1 MKNNKLLSIV
11 IGTAFCG
18 TALLNAAPAKKSAAA
33 PQMPKAVVTVDE
45 VRKAPDKLNRRYSG
59 RVAAIFIINSVARVS
74 GDLIYQGFKDGDMV
88 KKGQLL
94 FAFDDVRY
102 RAAVASAK
110 AKIKSIKA
118 QLAYAEK
125 SLERKNTLFKQKA
138 VSQDTKEN
146 TEEHVN
152 DLKAQLLAA
161 EAQLI
166 LAEDDLKNTKIYS
179 QVDGKS
185 GKAVYAPGNYI
196 TPSSGK
202 LVDVIST
209 NPIRVRFSISQ
220 RDFLELFGNEKN
232 LKEQAVVTLN
242 MPDGTVYDKKG
253 KIVIVDNQTLNATD
267 SIRVWAL
274 FENPDNRLI
283 PNAAI
288 TCALSKSSAQLNPAV
303 LPSAVMH
310 DRKGAYVYVVDKNN
324 TVERRNVLLGNT
336 DGDIQ
341 IVRHGLNAGE
351 KVIVEGMH
359 KTFPGAEIMPVTYKK
374 KGK

>member
-1 MKNNKLLSIV
+1 MKAKKLLTIALSAV
-11 IGTAFCG
+11 FCG
-18 TALLNAAPAKKSAAA
+18 TAVLNAAPEKKPAA
-33 PQMPKAVVTVDE
+33 PQMPKAVVTVDQ
-45 VRKAPDKLNRRYSG
+45 VKMSPDALTRRYSG
-59 RVAAIFIINSVARVS
+59 RVAPIFIITSVARVS
-74 GDLIYQGFKDGDMV
+74 GDLIHQGFKDGDMV

-102 RAAVASAK
+102 RAAVDSAK

-125 SLERKNTLFKQKA
+125 SLSRHNTLYKQKA

-146 TEEHVN
+146 SEEQVN

-161 EAQLI
+161 EAQLV
-166 LAEDDLKNTKIYS
+166 LAEDDLKNTKVYA

-185 GKAVYAPGNYI
+185 GKAVYTPGNYI
-196 TPSSGK
+196 TPASGK
-202 LVDVIST
+202 LVDVISM

-220 RDFLELFGNEKN
+220 RDFLEIFGNEKN
-232 LKEQAVVTLN
+232 LKDQAVVSLN
-242 MPDGTVYDKKG
+242 MPDGTIYNKTG

-274 FENPDNRLI
+274 FDNPDNKLI

-288 TCALSKSSAQLNPAV
+288 TCSLSKNASVQRPAV

-310 DRKGAYVYVVDKNN
+310 DRKGAYVYVVDKDSK
-324 TVERRNVLLGNT
+324 VARRNVLLGNSN
-336 DGDIQ
+336 GEIQ
-341 IVRHGLNAGE
+341 IIRQGLDAGE

-359 KTFPGAEIMPVTYKK
+359 KTFPGAEVAAVPYKNK
-374 KGK
+374 VK

>member
-1 MKNNKLLSIV
+1 MRNTKIFC
-11 IGTAFCG
+11 TAF
-18 TALLNAAPAKKSAAA
+18 AAVLCAASVFGA
-33 PQMPKAVVTVDE
+33 GAPKAVVTVDE
-45 VRKAPDKLNRRYSG
+45 VKSAPDKLNRRYSG
-59 RVAAIFIINSVARVS
+59 RVAPIFVITSVARVS
-74 GDLIYQGFKDGDMV
+74 GDLIHQGFKCGDMV
-88 KKGQLL
+88 KKGPLL

-102 RAAVASAK
+102 RAAVESAK

-125 SLERKNTLFKQKA
+125 SLSRHNTLYKQKA

-146 TEEHVN
+146 SEEHVN

-161 EAQLI
+161 EAQLV

-179 QVDGKS
+179 QVSGKS
-185 GKAVYAPGNYI
+185 GKAVYAVGNYI

-202 LVDVIST
+202 LVDVISMD
-209 NPIRVRFSISQ
+209 PIRVRFSISQ
-220 RDFLELFGNEKN
+220 RDFLEIFGSEKN
-232 LKEQAVVTLN
+232 LKDQAVVTLN
-242 MPDGTVYDKKG
+242 LPDGTVYDKQG

-288 TCALSKSSAQLNPAV
+288 TCALSKNNVEKRAAV

-310 DRKGAYVYVVDKNN
+310 DRKGAYVYVVDAANK
-324 TVERRNVLLGNT
+324 VVRRNVLLGNA
-336 DGDIQ
+336 DGNFQ
-341 IVRHGLNAGE
+341 IVRQGVKTGE

-359 KTFPGAEIMPVTYKK
+359 KTFPGAEVEAVSYSRKAK
-374 KGK
+374 

>member
-1 MKNNKLLSIV
+1 MGTVKKLTFSAV
-11 IGTAFCG
+11 AFC
-18 TALLNAAPAKKSAAA
+18 AAAVLWAA
-33 PQMPKAVVTVDE
+33 PQMSAPKAVVTVDK
-45 VRKAPDKLNRRYSG
+45 VTLSADKINRRYSG
-59 RVAAIFIINSVARVS
+59 RVAPIDIITSVARVS
-74 GDLIYQGFKDGDMV
+74 GDLIHQGFKDGDMV

-110 AKIKSIKA
+110 AKIQSIKA

-125 SLERKNTLFKQKA
+125 SLSRHNTLFKQKA
-138 VSQDTKEN
+138 VSQDTKESS
-146 TEEHVN
+146 EEHVN

-161 EAQLI
+161 EAQLT

-220 RDFLELFGNEKN
+220 RDFLELFGNEAK
-232 LKEQAVVTLN
+232 LKKQAVVKLN
-242 MPDGTVYDKKG
+242 LPDGTVYDKTG

-274 FENPDNRLI
+274 FENPENRLI

-288 TCALSKSSAQLNPAV
+288 TCQLTKSDAEMRTAV
-303 LPSAVMH
+303 VPSAVMH
-310 DRKGAYVYVVDKNN
+310 DRKGAYVYVVTPANR
-324 TVERRNVLLGNT
+324 VERRNVLLGNT
-336 DGDIQ
+336 DGELQ
-341 IVRHGLNAGE
+341 IIRQGLKEGE
-351 KVIVEGMH
+351 TVIIEGMH
-359 KTFPGAEIMPVTYKK
+359 KTAPDGEVVAVARKQK
-374 KGK
+374 VK

>member
-1 MKNNKLLSIV
+1 MKAKKLLTIALSAV
-11 IGTAFCG
+11 FCG
-18 TALLNAAPAKKSAAA
+18 TAVLNAAPEKKPAA
-33 PQMPKAVVTVDE
+33 PQMPKAVVTVDQ
-45 VRKAPDKLNRRYSG
+45 VKMSPDTLTRRYSG
-59 RVAAIFIINSVARVS
+59 RVAPIFIISSVARVS
-74 GDLIYQGFKDGDMV
+74 GDLIHQGFKDGDMV

-102 RAAVASAK
+102 RAAVDSAK

-125 SLERKNTLFKQKA
+125 SLSRHNTLYKQKA

-146 TEEHVN
+146 SEEQVN

-161 EAQLI
+161 EAQLV
-166 LAEDDLKNTKIYS
+166 LAEDDLKNTKVYA

-185 GKAVYAPGNYI
+185 GKAVYTPGNYI
-196 TPSSGK
+196 TPASGK
-202 LVDVIST
+202 LVDVISM

-220 RDFLELFGNEKN
+220 RDFLEIFGNEKN
-232 LKEQAVVTLN
+232 LKDQAVVSLN
-242 MPDGTVYDKKG
+242 MPDGTVYNKTG

-274 FENPDNRLI
+274 FDNPDNKLI

-288 TCALSKSSAQLNPAV
+288 TCSLSKNASVQRPAV

-310 DRKGAYVYVVDKNN
+310 DRKGAYVYVVDKDSK
-324 TVERRNVLLGNT
+324 VARRNVLLGNSS
-336 DGDIQ
+336 GEIQ
-341 IVRHGLNAGE
+341 IIRQGLDAGE

-359 KTFPGAEIMPVTYKK
+359 KTFPGAEVAAVPYKNK
-374 KGK
+374 VK

>member
-1 MKNNKLLSIV
+1 MKAKKLLTIALSAV
-11 IGTAFCG
+11 FCG
-18 TALLNAAPAKKSAAA
+18 TAVLNAAPEKKPAA
-33 PQMPKAVVTVDE
+33 PQMPKAVVTVDQ
-45 VRKAPDKLNRRYSG
+45 VKMSPDTLTRRYSG
-59 RVAAIFIINSVARVS
+59 RVAPIFIISSVARVS
-74 GDLIYQGFKDGDMV
+74 GDLIHQGFKDGDMV

-102 RAAVASAK
+102 RAAVDSAK
-110 AKIKSIKA
+110 AKIQSIKA

-125 SLERKNTLFKQKA
+125 SLSRHNTLFKQKA

-146 TEEHVN
+146 SEEQVN

-161 EAQLI
+161 EAQLV
-166 LAEDDLKNTKIYS
+166 LAEDDLKNTKVYA

-185 GKAVYAPGNYI
+185 GKAVYTPGNYI
-196 TPSSGK
+196 TPASGK
-202 LVDVIST
+202 LVDVISM

-220 RDFLELFGNEKN
+220 RDFLEIFGNEKN
-232 LKEQAVVTLN
+232 LKDQAVVSLN
-242 MPDGTVYDKKG
+242 MPDGTIYNKTG

-274 FENPDNRLI
+274 FDNPDNKLI

-288 TCALSKSSAQLNPAV
+288 TCSLSKNASVQRPAV

-310 DRKGAYVYVVDKNN
+310 DRKGAYVYVVDKDGK
-324 TVERRNVLLGNT
+324 VARRNVLLGNSN
-336 DGDIQ
+336 GEIQ
-341 IVRHGLNAGE
+341 IIRQGLDAGE

-359 KTFPGAEIMPVTYKK
+359 KTFPGAEVAAVPYKNK
-374 KGK
+374 VK

>member
-1 MKNNKLLSIV
+1 MKSQKIFCS
-11 IGTAFCG
+11 AFA
-18 TALLNAAPAKKSAAA
+18 ALFCAASVFGAG
-33 PQMPKAVVTVDE
+33 MPKAVVTVDD
-45 VRKAPDKLNRRYSG
+45 VKSAPDKLNRRYSG
-59 RVAAIFIINSVARVS
+59 RVAPIFIITSVARVS
-74 GDLIYQGFKDGDMV
+74 GDLVHQGFKDGDMV

-110 AKIKSIKA
+110 AKIQSIKA

-125 SLERKNTLFKQKA
+125 SLSRHNTLFKQKA

-161 EAQLI
+161 EAQLV
-166 LAEDDLKNTKIYS
+166 LAEDDLKNTKVYA

-196 TPSSGK
+196 NPASGK

-232 LKEQAVVTLN
+232 LKDQAVVSLN
-242 MPDGTVYDKKG
+242 MPDGTIYNKTG
-253 KIVIVDNQTLNATD
+253 RIVIVDNQTLNSTD

-274 FENPDNRLI
+274 FENPENRLI

-288 TCALSKSSAQLNPAV
+288 TCSLSRNVAVKRSAV
-303 LPSAVMH
+303 LPSAIMH
-310 DRKGAYVYVVDKNN
+310 DRKGAFVYVVDKANK
-324 TVERRNVLLGNT
+324 VSRRDVLLGNT
-336 DGDIQ
+336 DGELQ
-341 IVRHGLNAGE
+341 IIRQGLAVGE
-351 KVIVEGMH
+351 KVIVEGSH
-359 KTFPGAEIMPVTYKK
+359 KTFPGAEVEAVKYSRKAK
-374 KGK
+374 

>member
-1 MKNNKLLSIV
+1 MKAKKLLTIALSAV
-11 IGTAFCG
+11 FCG
-18 TALLNAAPAKKSAAA
+18 TAVLNAAPEKKPAA
-33 PQMPKAVVTVDE
+33 PQMPKAVVTVDQ
-45 VRKAPDKLNRRYSG
+45 VKMSPDTLTRRYSG
-59 RVAAIFIINSVARVS
+59 RVAPIFIISSVARVS
-74 GDLIYQGFKDGDMV
+74 GDLIHQGFKDGDMV

-102 RAAVASAK
+102 RAAVDSAK

-125 SLERKNTLFKQKA
+125 SLSRHNTLYKQKA

-146 TEEHVN
+146 SEEQVN

-161 EAQLI
+161 EAQLV
-166 LAEDDLKNTKIYS
+166 LAEDDLKNTKVYA

-185 GKAVYAPGNYI
+185 GKAVYTPGNYI
-196 TPSSGK
+196 TPASGK
-202 LVDVIST
+202 LVDVISM

-220 RDFLELFGNEKN
+220 RDFLEIFGNEKN
-232 LKEQAVVTLN
+232 LKDQAVVSLN
-242 MPDGTVYDKKG
+242 MPDGTIYNKTG

-274 FENPDNRLI
+274 FDNPDNKLI

-288 TCALSKSSAQLNPAV
+288 TCSLSKNASVQRPAV

-310 DRKGAYVYVVDKNN
+310 DRKGAYVYVVDKDSK
-324 TVERRNVLLGNT
+324 VARRNVLLGNSN
-336 DGDIQ
+336 GEIQ
-341 IVRHGLNAGE
+341 IIRQGLDAGE

-359 KTFPGAEIMPVTYKK
+359 KTFPGAEVAAVPYKNK
-374 KGK
+374 VK

>member
-1 MKNNKLLSIV
+1 MKAKKLLTIALSAV
-11 IGTAFCG
+11 FCG
-18 TALLNAAPAKKSAAA
+18 TAVLNAAPEKKPAA
-33 PQMPKAVVTVDE
+33 PQMPKAVVTVDQ
-45 VRKAPDKLNRRYSG
+45 VKMSPDTLTRRYSG
-59 RVAAIFIINSVARVS
+59 RVAPIFIITSVARVS
-74 GDLIYQGFKDGDMV
+74 GDLIHQGFKEGDMV

-102 RAAVASAK
+102 RAAVDSAK

-125 SLERKNTLFKQKA
+125 SLSRHNTLYKQKA

-146 TEEHVN
+146 SEEHVN

-161 EAQLI
+161 EAQLV
-166 LAEDDLKNTKIYS
+166 LAEDDLKNTKVYS

-196 TPSSGK
+196 TPASGK
-202 LVDVIST
+202 LVDVISM

-220 RDFLELFGNEKN
+220 RDFLEIFGNEKN
-232 LKEQAVVTLN
+232 LKDQAVVSLN
-242 MPDGTVYDKKG
+242 MPDGTIYNKTG

-274 FENPDNRLI
+274 FDNPDNKLI

-288 TCALSKSSAQLNPAV
+288 TCSLSKNASVQRPAV

-310 DRKGAYVYVVDKNN
+310 DRKGAYVYVVDKDSK
-324 TVERRNVLLGNT
+324 VARRNVLLGNSN
-336 DGDIQ
+336 GEIQ
-341 IVRHGLNAGE
+341 IIRQGLDAGE

-359 KTFPGAEIMPVTYKK
+359 KTFPGAEVAAVPYKNK
-374 KGK
+374 VK

>member
-1 MKNNKLLSIV
+1 MKSQKIISIALGAV
-11 IGTAFCG
+11 FCG
-18 TALLNAAPAKKSAAA
+18 TALWAAPEKKA
-33 PQMPKAVVTVDE
+33 PAMQAPKAVVTVDE
-45 VRKAPDKLNRRYSG
+45 VKTAPDKLNRRYSG
-59 RVAAIFIINSVARVS
+59 RVAPIFIITSVARVS
-74 GDLIYQGFKDGDMV
+74 GDLIHQGFKDGDMV

-110 AKIKSIKA
+110 AKIQSIKA

-125 SLERKNTLFKQKA
+125 SLSRHNTLFKQKA

-146 TEEHVN
+146 SEEHVN

-166 LAEDDLKNTKIYS
+166 LAEDDLKNTKIYA
-179 QVDGKS
+179 QVTGKS
-185 GKAVYAPGNYI
+185 GKAIYAPGNYI
-196 TPSSGK
+196 TPASGK

-209 NPIRVRFSISQ
+209 DPIRVRFSISQ

-232 LKEQAVVTLN
+232 LKDQAVVTLN
-242 MPDGTVYDKKG
+242 LPDGTTYDKTG

-267 SIRVWAL
+267 SIRVWAI
-274 FENPDNRLI
+274 FENPENKLI

-288 TCALSKSSAQLNPAV
+288 TCALSRNTAVKRAAV

-310 DRKGAYVYVVDKNN
+310 DRKGAYVYVVDKDNK
-324 TVERRNVLLGNT
+324 VSRRNVLLGNT
-336 DGDIQ
+336 DGEIQ
-341 IVRHGLNAGE
+341 IIRQGLKAGE
-351 KVIVEGMH
+351 KVIVEGTH
-359 KTFPGAEIMPVTYKK
+359 KTFPGSEVETVTYKK
-374 KGK
+374 RVK

>member
-1 MKNNKLLSIV
+1 MRGISTMKTAKFLS
-11 IGTAFCG
+11 TA
-18 TALLNAAPAKKSAAA
+18 AVAACCAVSLFGAGA
-33 PQMPKAVVTVDE
+33 PKAVVTVDE
-45 VRKAPDKLNRRYSG
+45 VISAPDKLNRRYSG
-59 RVAAIFIINSVARVS
+59 RVAPIYIITSVARVS
-74 GDLIYQGFKDGDMV
+74 GDLVQQGFKDGDMV

-94 FAFDDVRY
+94 FGIDDVRY
-102 RAAVASAK
+102 RAAVDSAK
-110 AKIKSIKA
+110 AKIQSIKA

-125 SLERKNTLFKQKA
+125 SLSRHNTLFKQKA

-146 TEEHVN
+146 SEEHVN

-161 EAQLI
+161 EAQLV

-196 TPSSGK
+196 TPASGK

-220 RDFLELFGNEKN
+220 RDFLEIFGTEAN
-232 LKEQAVVTLN
+232 LKKQAVVNLN
-242 MPDGTVYDKKG
+242 MPDGTVYEKAG

-274 FENPDNRLI
+274 FENPDNKLI

-288 TCALSKSSAQLNPAV
+288 TCTLSKNAAEKRAAV
-303 LPSAVMH
+303 RPSAIMH
-310 DRKGAYVYVVDKNN
+310 DRKGAYVYVLDAANKVS
-324 TVERRNVLLGNT
+324 RRNVLLGNS
-336 DGDIQ
+336 DGEIQ
-341 IVRHGLNAGE
+341 IIRDGLKTGE

-359 KTFPGAEIMPVTYKK
+359 KTFPGSEVEAVSYNKK
-374 KGK
+374 AK

>member
-1 MKNNKLLSIV
+1 MKAKKLLTIALSAV
-11 IGTAFCG
+11 FCG
-18 TALLNAAPAKKSAAA
+18 TAVLNAAPEKKPAA
-33 PQMPKAVVTVDE
+33 PQMPKAVVTVDQ
-45 VRKAPDKLNRRYSG
+45 VKMSPDALTRRYSG
-59 RVAAIFIINSVARVS
+59 RVAPIFIISSVARVS
-74 GDLIYQGFKDGDMV
+74 GDLIHQGFKDGDMV

-102 RAAVASAK
+102 RAAVDSAK

-125 SLERKNTLFKQKA
+125 SLSRHNTLYKQKA

-146 TEEHVN
+146 SEEQVN

-161 EAQLI
+161 EAQLV
-166 LAEDDLKNTKIYS
+166 LAEDDLKNTKVYA

-185 GKAVYAPGNYI
+185 GKAVYTPGNYI
-196 TPSSGK
+196 TPASGK
-202 LVDVIST
+202 LVDVISM

-220 RDFLELFGNEKN
+220 RDFLEIFGNEKN
-232 LKEQAVVTLN
+232 LKDQAVVSLN
-242 MPDGTVYDKKG
+242 MPDGTIYNKTG

-274 FENPDNRLI
+274 FDNPDNKLI

-288 TCALSKSSAQLNPAV
+288 TCSLSKNASVQRPAV

-310 DRKGAYVYVVDKNN
+310 DRKGAYVYVVDKDSK
-324 TVERRNVLLGNT
+324 VARRNVLLGNSN
-336 DGDIQ
+336 GEIQ
-341 IVRHGLNAGE
+341 IIRQGLDAGE

-359 KTFPGAEIMPVTYKK
+359 KTFPGAEVAAVPYKNK
-374 KGK
+374 VK